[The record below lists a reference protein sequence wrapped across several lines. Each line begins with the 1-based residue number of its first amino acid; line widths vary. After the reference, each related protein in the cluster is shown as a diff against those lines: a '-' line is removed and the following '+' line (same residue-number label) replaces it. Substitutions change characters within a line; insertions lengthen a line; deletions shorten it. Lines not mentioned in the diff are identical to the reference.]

1 MKQLCNSIIVLL
13 LGVSFLH
20 AAQSTLLYEEDFSN
34 TRFGHTPQGWQDMT
48 NLRPSRNWA
57 VDGNGVLRQT
67 IKNHTGLL
75 IYAGYTLQPK
85 PAASMGDAR
94 IEATFSKTEDDTV
107 FFGIAG
113 RVQDRGN
120 YYLARFSG
128 TRRLELMRMK
138 DGVMTPLDAV
148 PLPDLHERRETGV
161 VTLQP
166 YRSGQRWTLSLTL
179 EKNRLTAV
187 VRDAEGREQA
197 RLGATDDS
205 FSKGTPG
212 ICCTRFASAASF
224 RLEALKPVEITA
236 DAARLAKR
244 NAVISE
250 AEPDY
255 PVVKAVEGVLSTP
268 AAKLAPK
275 YDIII
280 AGAGTGGWA
289 AAVQAA
295 RLGSRVLLL
304 EESDW
309 IGGQMAAAGVTTMDE
324 DSVWMKFPVRE
335 RGLYRE
341 FHESI
346 ALHYLSREK
355 DPQVAYYG
363 WPDQLEG
370 GYEPKV
376 ARAVMQG
383 FIQEAK
389 NIDVSLRT
397 RVSAVTKQGDTV
409 TGVTLGFSDG
419 STRDIACMVLVDA
432 TEYGDVIPL
441 TGARYRVGNQT
452 SDKIDPAALVQDHT
466 WTCIVREYPEGVP
479 EHLQIK
485 EPPPG
490 YAKGSGKRYRNYT
503 NEGVIVWGGAGKG
516 LKGPRHWRT
525 YFAWRG
531 MVDSESPLIGESS
544 HQRHTQCG
552 FNGGND
558 YPVTAATIEDPA
570 QRLIDEREGIYKT
583 LGALYYFQHELGVNW
598 SLAEDEGYDMPANRA
613 KMKALN
619 LPPDL
624 EKIAVHLP
632 QHPYVRECR
641 RIIGVQTLTAHDL
654 GRFENAKHVR
664 TSVAMGDY
672 FMDLD
677 HGKTAHAIEPELDSG
692 ELPKGGGPF
701 QVPFEVFIP
710 EKIDGFV
717 PAEKNISQSRI
728 ANGATRL
735 QPITMLTGQA
745 AGTIA
750 ALAVKQGVQ
759 PRALKPIQVQLALLE
774 SGCTLIQRW
783 YADVPWGTEL
793 WRATQL
799 LSLYQILDRH
809 GDIDHENTVPLASRA
824 KWGVELEISADE
836 QAAALQRLK
845 TLTGSQPALS
855 PEIRRAG
862 DFAVLLAKHLAS
874 PSKP

>member
-1 MKQLCNSIIVLL
+1 
-13 LGVSFLH
+13 
-20 AAQSTLLYEEDFSN
+20 
-34 TRFGHTPQGWQDMT
+34 
-48 NLRPSRNWA
+48 
-57 VDGNGVLRQT
+57 
-67 IKNHTGLL
+67 
-75 IYAGYTLQPK
+75 
-85 PAASMGDAR
+85 
-94 IEATFSKTEDDTV
+94 
-107 FFGIAG
+107 
-113 RVQDRGN
+113 
-120 YYLARFSG
+120 
-128 TRRLELMRMK
+128 
-138 DGVMTPLDAV
+138 
-148 PLPDLHERRETGV
+148 
-161 VTLQP
+161 
-166 YRSGQRWTLSLTL
+166 
-179 EKNRLTAV
+179 
-187 VRDAEGREQA
+187 
-197 RLGATDDS
+197 
-205 FSKGTPG
+205 
-212 ICCTRFASAASF
+212 
-224 RLEALKPVEITA
+224 
-236 DAARLAKR
+236 
-244 NAVISE
+244 
-250 AEPDY
+250 
-255 PVVKAVEGVLSTP
+255 VKAVEGVLSTP

-409 TGVTLGFSDG
+409 TGTTLSFADG

-479 EHLQIK
+479 EHLVIK

-570 QRLIDEREGIYKT
+570 QRLLDEREGIYKT

-598 SLAEDEGYDMPANRA
+598 SLAEDEGYDTPANRA

-619 LPPDL
+619 LPPEL

-783 YADVPWGTEL
+783 HADVPWGTEL

-799 LSLYQILDRH
+799 LSLYQILDRP

-824 KWGVELEISADE
+824 KWGVELEISTEE

-845 TLTGSQPALS
+845 ILTGSQPAFS
-855 PEIRRAG
+855 PETRRAG
-862 DFAVLLAKHLAS
+862 DFAMLLAKHLAS
-874 PSKP
+874 SSKP